1 MIDSSEIDF
10 NKNLI
15 WIDLE
20 MTGLDP
26 RRERII
32 EIATIVTAPNLEIIA
47 EQESIV
53 LHQDNQLLQAMDE
66 WNTEHHHASG
76 LIRRVRAST
85 ISEREAE
92 RATLEFLAQY
102 SRRKTSP
109 MCGNSICLDRAFL
122 VRYMPELSDW
132 FHYRMID
139 VSTLKELVYR
149 WWPERAP
156 PPKESRHRAT
166 EDINDSIEEL
176 RHYRSLF
183 FAQANPSSSP

>member
-1 MIDSSEIDF
+1 MIDSTEMDLSR
-10 NKNLI
+10 NLI

-26 RRERII
+26 RCERII
-32 EIATIVTAPNLEIIA
+32 EIATAVTAPNLEMIA
-47 EQESIV
+47 GQEPVVI
-53 LHQDNQLLQAMDE
+53 HQDEQLLEAMDE

-76 LIRRVRAST
+76 LIGRVRASAV
-85 ISEREAE
+85 SEREAE
-92 RATLEFLAQY
+92 RSTLDFLAQY
-102 SRRKTSP
+102 SKKGTSP
-109 MCGNSICLDRAFL
+109 MCGNSICLDRSFL
-122 VRYMPELSDW
+122 MRYMPELADW

-156 PPKESRHRAT
+156 SPKDSRHRAAD
-166 EDINDSIEEL
+166 DINDSIEEL

-183 FAQANPSSSP
+183 FAQANPSSNT

>member
-1 MIDSSEIDF
+1 
-10 NKNLI
+10 
-15 WIDLE
+15 

-32 EIATIVTAPNLEIIA
+32 EIATAVTAPNLEIIA

-53 LHQDNQLLQAMDE
+53 IHQDEQLLQAMDE

-76 LIRRVRAST
+76 LLKQVRAST
-85 ISEREAE
+85 VNEREAE
-92 RATLEFLAQY
+92 RATLDFLAQY
-102 SRRKTSP
+102 SEKGVSP
-109 MCGNSICLDRAFL
+109 MCGNSIYLDRVFL
-122 VRYMPELSDW
+122 TRYMPDLAEW

-156 PPKESRHRAT
+156 PPKDSRHRAVD
-166 EDINDSIEEL
+166 DINDSIEEL

-183 FAQANPSSSP
+183 FAQANPSSNQ

>member
-1 MIDSSEIDF
+1 MDLSR
-10 NKNLI
+10 NLI

-32 EIATIVTAPNLEIIA
+32 EVATVVTAPDLEIIA
-47 EQESIV
+47 EQESIAV
-53 LHQDNQLLQAMDE
+53 HQSEHLLKAMDE
-66 WNTEHHHASG
+66 WNTEHHQASG
-76 LIRRVRAST
+76 LINLVREST
-85 ISEREAE
+85 VDERSAE
-92 RATLEFLAQY
+92 RSTLEFLAQY
-102 SRRKTSP
+102 SQRGVSP
-109 MCGNSICLDRAFL
+109 MCGNSIYLDRVFL
-122 VRYMPELSDW
+122 VRYMPDLADW

-156 PPKESRHRAT
+156 PPKDSRHRALD
-166 EDINDSIEEL
+166 DINDSIEEL

-183 FAQANPSSSP
+183 FAQANSSSHP

>member
-1 MIDSSEIDF
+1 MDLA
-10 NKNLI
+10 KNLI
-15 WIDLE
+15 WLDLE

-32 EIATIVTAPNLEIIA
+32 EIATAVTAPNLDIIA

-53 LHQDNQLLQAMDE
+53 IHQDEQLLQAMDE
-66 WNTEHHHASG
+66 WNSEHHRASG
-76 LIRRVRAST
+76 LVKRVRAST

-92 RATLEFLAQY
+92 RSTLDFLAQY
-102 SRRKTSP
+102 SKRGASP
-109 MCGNSICLDRAFL
+109 MCGNSICLDRIFL
-122 VRYMPELSDW
+122 TRYMPDLSEW

-156 PPKESRHRAT
+156 PPKDSRHRALD
-166 EDINDSIEEL
+166 DINDSIEEL

-183 FAQANPSSSP
+183 FAQANPSSNQ